1 MVITWQ
7 TRWLPPAL
15 FNSININ
22 TEARSCNHCRR
33 EKATNMTYS
42 ECLSVPL
49 AIEHANCIFPA
60 PYYIVICGLSGST
73 IFFHTTSYTVRFSG
87 ERERERERQKSYWH
101 NTCFLISSTTFSEIF
116 LILRRTQCDMIINV
130 YWSSRKVPVILVRFQ
145 RN

>member
-15 FNSININ
+15 FNPINVN

-42 ECLSVPL
+42 ECVSVPL

-87 ERERERERQKSYWH
+87 ERDRKVIEHK
-101 NTCFLISSTTFSEIF
+101 TCVLIFTTTFSEIF
-116 LILRRTQCDMIINV
+116 LILRRTECDMIINV